1 MRALVFK
8 FGLIV
13 FLLMVLFQLSRFS
26 YRQQLMGDE
35 WLTLSM
41 GVVFIV
47 IGVAFSKFLAFG
59 KKNTVV
65 PEGEEETIDLQK
77 IADYGLSDRELDVL
91 KLMAE
96 GLSNK
101 EIGERLFVSES
112 TIKTHASR
120 LFVKLDVK
128 RRTQAVAI
136 AKELKIIV

>member
-1 MRALVFK
+1 MRGLVLK
-8 FGLIV
+8 FGLII

-41 GVVFIV
+41 GIVFILVGVVF
-47 IGVAFSKFLAFG
+47 SKYFF
-59 KKNTVV
+59 KKKKAIQ
-65 PEGEEETIDLQK
+65 ESEEKVDAQK

-112 TIKTHASR
+112 TVKTHASR

-136 AKELKIIV
+136 AKELKIII